1 MGWSSDLESG
11 GTRFDSRLPQVTF
24 WSGRGHF
31 FVNFGMSWEVSGSGL
46 GTFLDRFGKVLGKTS
61 DRVEQTKFSKMSGSI
76 FPESGRFRIAF
87 LAYPRT
93 TNIKNIKFQFYR
105 IFRIFVYKGSA
116 AWAEP
121 Y

>member
-24 WSGRGHF
+24 LSGRGHF

-61 DRVEQTKFSKMSGSI
+61 DGVEQTIFSKMPGSI
-76 FPESGRFRIAF
+76 FPELGRCRIAC
-87 LAYPRT
+87 LAYSRT
-93 TNIKNIKFQFYR
+93 TNIKNPKTNF
-105 IFRIFVYKGSA
+105 
-116 AWAEP
+116 P
-121 Y
+121 